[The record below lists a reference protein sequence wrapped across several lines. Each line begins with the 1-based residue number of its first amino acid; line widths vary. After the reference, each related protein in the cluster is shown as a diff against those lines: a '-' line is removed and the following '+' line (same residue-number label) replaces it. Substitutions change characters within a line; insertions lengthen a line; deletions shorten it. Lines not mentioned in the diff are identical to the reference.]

1 VSALALVLLLLGGDP
16 QVKPSSPDPI
26 CCQTRD
32 DLRAADG
39 KRVTVE
45 GIYRATRI
53 EMKKQPGTP
62 KVHAQVE
69 TPGGTLVLGVYYMAE
84 GRRPA
89 EELARLDG
97 KKVRVVGTLNVK
109 PPTQTSPDGIPMAS
123 MIEPC
128 LSPVESVT
136 EAR

>member
-1 VSALALVLLLLGGDP
+1 MKALALALALLGSGP
-16 QVKPSSPDPI
+16 TLKTAPVA
-26 CCQTRD
+26 CCSTREE
-32 DLRAADG
+32 LRSLDG
-39 KRVTVE
+39 QRVTVT

-53 EMKKQPGTP
+53 ELKKQPGKP
-62 KVHAQVE
+62 AVHAQLQ
-69 TPGGTLVLGVYYMAE
+69 TPGGMLVLGIYYDAK

-97 KKVRVVGTLNVK
+97 KKVRVVGTLRVR

-128 LSPVESVT
+128 LSPVESVL
-136 EAR
+136 EEN